1 MDFPDSIAP
10 LTAERGAMVYAVLM
24 IIGLLGATGPAG
36 TALAARL
43 ASVGHE
49 VLLGSRSR
57 YRSLEERDKIVE
69 RWPDH
74 DLRIQAT
81 DNQEAAQAE
90 LVAIT
95 TPWDAAAS
103 TAYSVVEHLHG
114 KVVICMSNAL
124 ALVHGEFQ
132 PLVPPR
138 GSVAASVQV
147 EVPDAFVA
155 ATLQHVP
162 AAELGNL
169 AADLVSDVLICS
181 DHKRATEAVCQLL
194 SKFPGVRPLDAGG
207 LSNAM
212 AIEAFTA
219 VLLQLNTKYKTRV
232 AVRFTGI
239 GDQSDQK

>member
-1 MDFPDSIAP
+1 M
-10 LTAERGAMVYAVLM
+10 
-24 IIGLLGATGPAG
+24 
-36 TALAARL
+36 
-43 ASVGHE
+43 
-49 VLLGSRSR
+49 GSRSP
-57 YRSLEERDKIVE
+57 YRSLEERDKIID
-69 RWPDH
+69 RWPDRT
-74 DLRIQAT
+74 LNIEAT
-81 DNQEAAQAE
+81 DNQGAAQAPI
-90 LVAIT
+90 VIIA

-103 TAYSVVEHLHG
+103 TAYSVVDHLHG

-162 AAELGNL
+162 ATELGDL
-169 AADLVSDVLICS
+169 SKDLVSDVLICS
-181 DHKRATEAVCQLL
+181 DHSQATETVCEML
-194 SKFPGVRPLDAGG
+194 SSFPGVRPLDAGG

-239 GDQSDQK
+239 DDPSPSQ